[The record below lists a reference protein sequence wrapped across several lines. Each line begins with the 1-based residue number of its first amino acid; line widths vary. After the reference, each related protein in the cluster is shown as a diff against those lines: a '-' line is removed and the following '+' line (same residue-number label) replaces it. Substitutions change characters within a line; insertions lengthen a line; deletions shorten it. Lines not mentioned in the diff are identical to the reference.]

1 MRMLSEKISWLGCAI
16 LLAFGQGS
24 VEMQAQSQKTIE
36 VDPAPVL
43 RYIDQSAGMT
53 ADEAVTYAWRHNGDL
68 LASRKEIEAAQALIK
83 QAGFRAI
90 PSSTLKARGR

>member
-1 MRMLSEKISWLGCAI
+1 MAWLRYSISVW
-16 LLAFGQGS
+16 QGS

-53 ADEAVTYAWRHNGDL
+53 ADEAVTLRAGAQRG
-68 LASRKEIEAAQALIK
+68 LAGEPQRRSRRRKH
-83 QAGFRAI
+83 
-90 PSSTLKARGR
+90 